1 MFGVLRS
8 GRGPTFGEK
17 AAVYRS
23 PGSTG
28 SLAALMRAE
37 RGVDK
42 GGAGGKKVCVCVVGG
57 IGRTVICVRAGLS
70 FVCCVV
76 LCGKR
81 R

>member
-42 GGAGGKKVCVCVVGG
+42 GGAGGKKVCVCVCGWWHWTDCHLCESG
-57 IGRTVICVRAGLS
+57 TVICV
-70 FVCCVV
+70 
-76 LCGKR
+76 LCGVMW
-81 R
+81 